1 VPELA
6 RVPDHRIHEPW
17 TMSAEEQSRA
27 ACRIGADYPF
37 PIVDH
42 AREREVAIGIWESK
56 AVR

>member
-1 VPELA
+1 
-6 RVPDHRIHEPW
+6 
-17 TMSAEEQSRA
+17 MSAEEQSRA